1 MAREQVTTVPR
12 RQARGG
18 HIACAPAAGRVSDPS
33 TEVQTPARDKQR
45 RVQPRCPR
53 PDQLSPASSA
63 HRGGRAAPSPLLRA
77 SARLRRRARNG
88 AGLANALQA
97 WRARARTTR
106 HARTCPPCPCAHNAA
121 RPHLQ
126 RCDRGV
132 DGPGAGDDGPPA
144 AGEGSQAWAR
154 SRSCPKGPCAA
165 TAVATVGPEVRA
177 TAVATVGRRQRSF
190 STLLAHCVHVS
201 KYFVLP
207 KDLKPYKTLQKCQKL
222 LANFSSENKV

>member
-88 AGLANALQA
+88 AGLANASQA
-97 WRARARTTR
+97 WRARTRTTR

-165 TAVATVGPEVRA
+165 TAVATVGPGRA
-177 TAVATVGRRQRSF
+177 TAVATVGCRQRSF
-190 STLLAHCVHVS
+190 YSSCS
-201 KYFVLP
+201 KNTQTCFQIFC
-207 KDLKPYKTLQKCQKL
+207 TAERSEALQKFAKMPETTREIW
-222 LANFSSENKV
+222 F